1 MILRKDYRKDTNLF
15 KNIVLYMMTRF
26 GLIFWCI
33 LFFLNNKKLL
43 ESIEMTFFMVCL
55 CIFIGYIPLYL
66 EFRLNGGVDH
76 KGLWEKQQLKK
87 ANELLLEGKSLTR
100 ALQEGYE
107 RAMTAIIDSNIT
119 TIISAV
125 VLYVYGT
132 GPIKGFAVT
141 ITVGILASMLTAI
154 LGTRGFY
161 ESILPN
167 IKNGKKYFGL
177 KG

>member
-1 MILRKDYRKDTNLF
+1 MAG
-15 KNIVLYMMTRF
+15 IVLT
-26 GLIFWCI
+26 
-33 LFFLNNKKLL
+33 
-43 ESIEMTFFMVCL
+43 
-55 CIFIGYIPLYL
+55 IGMA
-66 EFRLNGGVDH
+66 VD
-76 KGLWEKQQLKK
+76 
-87 ANELLLEGKSLTR
+87 ANVIINERIRELLLEGKSLTR

-161 ESILPN
+161 EAILPN

>member
-66 EFRLNGGVDH
+66 EFILNGGVDL

-87 ANELLLEGKSLTR
+87 ANELLLEGKNIVEISHEVRIPIDYLSKILQLEIGEREKEQGYKYKTCAKNSWGDVFK
-100 ALQEGYE
+100 ALGTKKDVIE
-107 RAMTAIIDSNIT
+107 I
-119 TIISAV
+119 
-125 VLYVYGT
+125 T
-132 GPIKGFAVT
+132 GPT
-141 ITVGILASMLTAI
+141 YGIF
-154 LGTRGFY
+154 G
-161 ESILPN
+161 
-167 IKNGKKYFGL
+167 IKNEMD
-177 KG
+177 